1 MYRAA
6 GAGLAGQAKTRP
18 HFWSVSMIRVIKRGT
33 GHLVKQ
39 KCPQQFIATRVYR
52 R

>member
-6 GAGLAGQAKTRP
+6 GAGHGLGGQAKTRP
-18 HFWSVSMIRVIKRGT
+18 PFWSVSMIKRGT